1 MHEHEE
7 AMQRAIMGIQTAA
20 NIVAALAEKTYD
32 SIDTFKLFD
41 TSISS
46 RNGFRTQR
54 RPWESSNDD
63 PSTYGGYLSRRRK
76 GRKHK

>member
-7 AMQRAIMGIQTAA
+7 AMQRAVMGLSTAA
-20 NIVAALAEKTYD
+20 STVMALVEDYD

-41 TSISS
+41 VSISS

-76 GRKHK
+76 GRKQK